1 MPFSGTFSS
10 ISGGFLHGGGG
21 FLHGFFTVVPNPG
34 DQPAVEIFGLG
45 GERVRGAALP
55 VGASAVDGD
64 SAGGA
69 LPAAP
74 ARGPSTARAVFCAGL
89 DGVAISSWRAR
100 CPSAWVSALFLS

>member
-1 MPFSGTFSS
+1 MPS
-10 ISGGFLHGGGG
+10 
-21 FLHGFFTVVPNPG
+21 PG

-69 LPAAP
+69 LDGGC
-74 ARGPSTARAVFCAGL
+74 ARGERAPNFFEKWPL
-89 DGVAISSWRAR
+89 DILD
-100 CPSAWVSALFLS
+100 PLSPKGGEGGRKV